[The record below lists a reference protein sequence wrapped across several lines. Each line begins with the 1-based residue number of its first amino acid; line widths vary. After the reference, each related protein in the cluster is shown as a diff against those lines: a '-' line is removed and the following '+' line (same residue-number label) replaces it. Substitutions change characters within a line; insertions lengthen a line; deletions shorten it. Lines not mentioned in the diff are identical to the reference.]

1 MLIHEYDIKYSRG
14 NLLHLTYHIWH
25 AIIILLHYTAL
36 KFRLSISETISIN
49 LENQQQQWIYIY
61 IYIYVTNLLALYNS
75 GDLRQIPLTMI
86 SNKINP
92 SKKVNENLHKLLKW
106 KKIEKKEQ
114 MWKKKCYDTVC
125 TLNDDTLF
133 CNFPFN
139 CRILASTLAVKPIL
153 VSCRA
158 RDRSRFHMCW
168 SSTSFL

>member
-75 GDLRQIPLTMI
+75 GDLRHIPLTMI

-114 MWKKKCYDTVC
+114 MWKKKNVMIQCAHSMM
-125 TLNDDTLF
+125 
-133 CNFPFN
+133 
-139 CRILASTLAVKPIL
+139 IL
-153 VSCRA
+153 
-158 RDRSRFHMCW
+158 
-168 SSTSFL
+168 SSVTSLSIVEYWLQPWL